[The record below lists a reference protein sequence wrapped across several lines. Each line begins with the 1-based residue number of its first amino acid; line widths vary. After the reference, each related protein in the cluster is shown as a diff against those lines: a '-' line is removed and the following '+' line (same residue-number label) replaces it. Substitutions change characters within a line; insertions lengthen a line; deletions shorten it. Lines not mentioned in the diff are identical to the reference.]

1 MTVRSEVI
9 GGYIVAVPEN
19 QYIVLP
25 ETTVG
30 KKRGERWAEVLRR
43 WVVKC
48 PQCLEVRL
56 VVGARENDQYVCKDC
71 GHRFTI
77 KFSGAIKRND

>member
-1 MTVRSEVI
+1 M
-9 GGYIVAVPEN
+9 EN
-19 QYIVLP
+19 QHIVLP

-30 KKRGERWAEVLRR
+30 KKPGERWSEVLRR
-43 WVVKC
+43 WLVKC
-48 PQCLEVRL
+48 PQCSEIRL

-77 KFSGAIKRND
+77 EFSVAEEEPG